1 MHTSHLSYHTS
12 SGKMAAHFS
21 TTKESLG
28 VVHTD
33 SIWISMRRHLVF
45 IVETQQMIG
54 GEIEVRL
61 KDDTMIIE
69 APLLS
74 SHEISLKKKKA
85 IQERLTDVV
94 DGPTVIGLST
104 IRLKP
109 GYEYTYISSKAI
121 DSNMIKVTLAY
132 KVLRGQRS

>member
-1 MHTSHLSYHTS
+1 MNINHFSYDTS

-33 SIWISMRRHLVF
+33 SIWISLKRHLVL
-45 IVETQQMIG
+45 IVETNQMIT
-54 GEIEVRL
+54 GEIEVL
-61 KDDTMIIE
+61 LNDDTMTIE

-74 SHEISLKKKKA
+74 SNDKPFGMHKGV
-85 IQERLTDVV
+85 QESRTDVE
-94 DGPTVIGLST
+94 DGLTAIGLSA

-109 GYEYTYISSKAI
+109 GYEYTHISSEVI
-121 DSNMIKVTLAY
+121 DSNLIKVILEY
-132 KVLRGQRS
+132 KALGRQT